1 MEEMKINF
9 FKQLG
14 ISMLML
20 LGGCATTSL
29 QTQAKLTKTI
39 VIDHSE
45 TVNKYVYLQVTNASG
60 ENERL
65 YNEIKFNLQ
74 SKGYVV
80 TSSSKE
86 SQYSLFVNVLFANN
100 LKEANAVKN
109 GLSAGVT
116 AGTVSV
122 ISGRGSSNSL
132 LVGASAALA
141 GAIVGKAFEDEVY
154 RAVVDISIRK
164 YTGDNIRTMRTQND
178 VGGTI
183 GNTQRAGNLN
193 ALAGPIGN
201 VNGSGDM
208 NSGISESITTE
219 SYKNYEEY
227 RTRGFI
233 EATKMNLKLDEALPI
248 LESKIANQIVNIF

>member
-1 MEEMKINF
+1 M
-9 FKQLG
+9 
-14 ISMLML
+14 
-20 LGGCATTSL
+20 
-29 QTQAKLTKTI
+29 
-39 VIDHSE
+39 
-45 TVNKYVYLQVTNASG
+45 
-60 ENERL
+60 
-65 YNEIKFNLQ
+65 
-74 SKGYVV
+74 
-80 TSSSKE
+80 
-86 SQYSLFVNVLFANN
+86 LFANN